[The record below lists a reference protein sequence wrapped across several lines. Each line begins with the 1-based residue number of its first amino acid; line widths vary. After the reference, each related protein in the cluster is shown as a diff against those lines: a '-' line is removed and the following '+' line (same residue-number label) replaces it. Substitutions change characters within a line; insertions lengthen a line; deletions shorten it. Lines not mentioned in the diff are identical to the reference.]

1 MYSKKEFSIIFLTL
15 NYIIMSKGPVT
26 ASVINID
33 TAGGFHSIKVKNVI
47 SGKEDLVIL
56 PSSADIQTLKK
67 DDIVTYYR
75 ADEQEIIS
83 MEQTDEER
91 VVLLFSRKREGDA
104 SQTSK
109 VFWIAKGEKLPALEK
124 VLEQNELPRI
134 IVILLSLSAYYGKRE
149 DFAKEALNI
158 LRMSQDPEA
167 IDALFSVS
175 SETLSDLLGENF
187 STVSVQIAD
196 SLINLALADGDLEH
210 PRKRELRQILMLAT
224 LHGETRKK
232 IYDFISEYERE

>member
-33 TAGGFHSIKVKNVI
+33 TAGGFHSIKVKDVI

-67 DDIVTYYR
+67 DD
-75 ADEQEIIS
+75 

-91 VVLLFSRKREGDA
+91 VVLLFSRKGEGNA
-104 SQTSK
+104 SQSSK

-124 VLEQNELPRI
+124 VLEQNELPRV

>member
-1 MYSKKEFSIIFLTL
+1 
-15 NYIIMSKGPVT
+15 MSKGPISARVL
-26 ASVINID
+26 NID
-33 TAGGFHSIKVKNVI
+33 TAGGFHSIKVQNVI

-56 PSSADIQTLKK
+56 PSSADIQKLTK
-67 DDIVTYYR
+67 DDIITYYR
-75 ADEQEIIS
+75 ADEQEITS

-91 VVLLFSRKREGDA
+91 VVLLFSRQGEGNA

-124 VLEQNELPRI
+124 VLEQNELPRV

>member
-1 MYSKKEFSIIFLTL
+1 
-15 NYIIMSKGPVT
+15 MSKGPIT
-26 ASVINID
+26 ACVVNID
-33 TAGGFHSIKVKNVI
+33 TAGSFHSIKVKNII
-47 SGKEDLVIL
+47 SGKEDLVVL
-56 PSSADIQTLKK
+56 PISADIQKLKK
-67 DDIVTYYR
+67 ADVITYYR
-75 ADEQEIIS
+75 ADEQEICS

-91 VVLLFSRKREGDA
+91 VVLLFSRKSEEGA
-104 SQTSK
+104 SQSPK

-134 IVILLSLSAYYGKRE
+134 IIILLSLSAYYGKRE

-175 SETLSDLLGENF
+175 SETLRDLLGEKI
-187 STVSVQIAD
+187 SAVSVQIAD
-196 SLINLALADGDLEH
+196 SLVNLALADGDLEH

>member
-1 MYSKKEFSIIFLTL
+1 
-15 NYIIMSKGPVT
+15 MSKGPIT
-26 ASVINID
+26 ACVINID
-33 TAGGFHSIKVKNVI
+33 TAGGFHSIKVKDVI

-75 ADEQEIIS
+75 ADEQEITS

-91 VVLLFSRKREGDA
+91 VVLLFSRKGEGNA
-104 SQTSK
+104 PQSSK

>member
-1 MYSKKEFSIIFLTL
+1 
-15 NYIIMSKGPVT
+15 
-26 ASVINID
+26 
-33 TAGGFHSIKVKNVI
+33 
-47 SGKEDLVIL
+47 
-56 PSSADIQTLKK
+56 
-67 DDIVTYYR
+67 
-75 ADEQEIIS
+75 
-83 MEQTDEER
+83 
-91 VVLLFSRKREGDA
+91 
-104 SQTSK
+104 
-109 VFWIAKGEKLPALEK
+109 
-124 VLEQNELPRI
+124 
-134 IVILLSLSAYYGKRE
+134 
-149 DFAKEALNI
+149 
-158 LRMSQDPEA
+158 MSQDPEA